1 MRRLA
6 LAGLIVAACGGS
18 GSTVTTAAGSTSPA
32 VEQNEKQDTTTT
44 LETPVATNPAGQE
57 AFVVHVDDG
66 DSIIVEIDGRDERVR
81 LIGINAPERDECLG
95 DESRQ
100 MLANHIEST
109 TVLLESDVEDADQF
123 DRLLRYVWLDGVLIN
138 ELMAE
143 RGLVVAREYE
153 PNITRQA
160 ALAASQESAKDA
172 NVGLWAA
179 EACGAASGVTIRV
192 LAIQADPDG
201 RDDENLNGEFVIFE
215 NKSASDA
222 DLSGFVLRD
231 GSSSNRYTIPDGFTV
246 PGNGRFVVFVGCGD
260 DTDVELYWCSDSPI
274 WSNDGDDVILTDP
287 TGNVVVHETY

>member
-160 ALAASQESAKDA
+160 ALAAAQESAKDA